1 MVDMRSLYCL
11 KRCGIFVMSFIVIKI
26 PGHSNSR
33 RGRHSGT
40 SWRQLAGHGGST
52 ARGSH
57 CRGAHCP
64 QGASYPSP
72 RLSVL
77 FRKTTLCRQKRPLVN
92 EMSEIKHAEQI
103 LNHLFICVNESCLP
117 GKIKYFQGF
126 QGPGFMLDYCWLL
139 LVSF

>member
-1 MVDMRSLYCL
+1 MWHICYVLHCYKNTWAQQLKERKAQWHELEAASWSRWVRSQRLTL
-11 KRCGIFVMSFIVIKI
+11 QR
-26 PGHSNSR
+26 
-33 RGRHSGT
+33 
-40 SWRQLAGHGGST
+40 
-52 ARGSH
+52 
-57 CRGAHCP
+57 AHCP